1 MKSFFLFLLIFFSC
15 YYSFAQNPF
24 TVPFTESFTTNAN
37 GWRLRTPSGSHD
49 WKWYNNAGVGG
60 TGGLRMKLPSDSN
73 YVASPKITLEAGKTY
88 TLAFRTYSQ
97 SGSADRLMTVG
108 LNQVR
113 SLTGTTNFIS
123 QRSPSSSTFVDV
135 IRNFTVQTSG
145 DYFLIFNYTEN
156 GYTFTYL
163 DEITVEEVQNPI
175 INLTS
180 PLAGGSMNENYTDS
194 TKVLIEANASD
205 PDGTIT
211 KVEFFANGV
220 EIGEKTTAPYSFLW
234 KDVLPKD
241 YVFTA
246 KATDNRGN
254 VTISSPINYRV
265 NFRDGT
271 FKPYVHWDF
280 NSTNT
285 VGKNLDYW
293 TTSGGDFRPR
303 GGGFHGTTY
312 FDIFSAYAN
321 NFTASPGFY
330 LQAGQTYNLEF
341 LARAGN
347 KTIKLFLNKKQALN
361 DSIPIDTVRIR
372 YGEDFKVLHK
382 KNITVTQSGT
392 YYLIV
397 HYPLVE
403 SYVQINLD
411 NIRITGDG
419 LNIAPVAKITAPA
432 GNVKVAENSI
442 LTLNSQVFDLDGSVQ
457 KVEYF
462 ANETKVGESSVP
474 PTYEAVWANIPRGTY
489 NLTARS
495 TDNDNVQGTSL
506 KTVVTSDTNRF
517 AVSSIFGSIGQDE
530 IRGIIFQKN
539 GTIVL
544 AGNMGNI
551 SHLSPTT
558 KFLNGATAD
567 SLGVIISL
575 SSDGKKIL
583 SMTRLCTKIAD
594 ISKDGD
600 GNLYVA
606 ACKSGVFKLNATAD
620 TIRWQKTFAKTVHRI
635 DAGIS
640 GKNVCMTAN
649 ETNIDDGT
657 LTGTEN
663 YLYDEDGT
671 LIYQYSGVSQYG
683 ADVAIDEAS
692 QTVIRVGFKNFNTY
706 DKRGGT
712 QVLPVYVPVLRG
724 NAYDG
729 TSKYVGYDW
738 ISDTT
743 SNRWIN
749 ASNNNMADARLNRC
763 VIGQD
768 GKLYLAGQVYGGNHL
783 FRYSPYDIMQP
794 AILVGG
800 DNYFTLSNTGTET
813 HVYVGRYD
821 PATGIKDRGQT
832 FTARLP
838 NTKGN
843 SVFIENGSIDADST
857 GRIYLTGTSA
867 WGLPLTT
874 DYIPGEY
881 TGGAYLLVLSPS
893 MAVREMCV
901 RLTFGY
907 GKAIGIYNSK
917 RWMFGGYSE
926 DTESK
931 SYLKN
936 SFQST
941 NLNITTNK
949 WEGYFSYYNTLK
961 CPETKISSAIPT
973 GTLGMSGRW
982 DVGSTWQCG
991 KVPTASQQ
999 VTIEAGHTVI
1009 MPSGYTGK
1017 AFDLEL
1023 KGILKKE
1030 IGSGFEIKK

>member
-1 MKSFFLFLLIFFSC
+1 MKSIILFLLTFFSC
-15 YYSFAQNPF
+15 YYSFAQIPLS
-24 TVPFTESFTTNAN
+24 VPFTESFNTSAN
-37 GWRLRTPSGSHD
+37 GWRLNTPSGSHD
-49 WKWYNNAGVGG
+49 WRWYNNVG
-60 TGGLRMKLPSDSN
+60 TNADGGLRMKLPYDSN
-73 YVASPKITLEAGKTY
+73 YVASPKINLEAGKTY
-88 TLAFRTYSQ
+88 TLIFKTYSQ

-123 QRSPSSSTFVDV
+123 QRSPSSSTFVEV
-135 IRNFTVQTSG
+135 IKNFTVPTTG
-145 DYFLIFNYTEN
+145 IYYLIFNYTEN

-163 DEITVEEVQNPI
+163 DEIRVEEKQNPEVSI
-175 INLTS
+175 TS
-180 PLAGGSMNENYTDS
+180 PISGGSINENYTDS
-194 TKVLIEANASD
+194 TKVLISANATD
-205 PDGTIT
+205 PDGTIS
-211 KVEFFANGV
+211 KVEFFANGSK
-220 EIGEKTTAPYSFLW
+220 IAEKATAPYEFLW

-254 VTISSPINYRV
+254 TITSLPVNYRV

-271 FKPYVHWDF
+271 LKPYINWDF

-285 VGKNLDYW
+285 IGKNLDYW
-293 TTSGGDFRPR
+293 TLSGGDFRPR

-361 DSIPIDTVRIR
+361 DSIPLDTVKIR
-372 YGEDFKVLHK
+372 STENFNVLHK
-382 KNITVTQSGT
+382 KNITVALSGT
-392 YYLIV
+392 YYLIIQ
-397 HYPLVE
+397 YPLVE
-403 SYVQINLD
+403 SYVQINFD
-411 NIRITGDG
+411 NIRIMGDG
-419 LNIAPVAKITAPA
+419 LNIAPVSKITTPS
-432 GNVKVAENSI
+432 GSVKVAENSL
-442 LTLNSQVFDLDGSVQ
+442 LTLNSEIFDVDGSVQ

-474 PTYEAVWANIPRGTY
+474 PTYEAVWANIPKGTY
-489 NLTARS
+489 NLSARP
-495 TDNDNVQGTSL
+495 TDNDNVQGVSL

-517 AVSSIFGSIGQDE
+517 AVSSMFGGIADDE

-539 GTIVL
+539 GTIIL
-544 AGNMGNI
+544 AANIGNI
-551 SHLSPTT
+551 SHLSPFT

-567 SLGVIISL
+567 SSGVIIRL
-575 SSDGKKIL
+575 SSNGKKIL

-594 ISKDGD
+594 ISKDGND
-600 GNLYVA
+600 NLYVA

-620 TIRWQKTFAKTVHRI
+620 TIRWRKTFPNTVHRI

-649 ETNIDDGT
+649 ETDVDDGT
-657 LTGTEN
+657 LTGTSN
-663 YLYDEDGT
+663 YLHDENGT
-671 LIYQYSGVSQYG
+671 LIYQFSGVSQYG
-683 ADVAIDEAS
+683 SDVAIDEAS
-692 QTVIRVGFKNFNTY
+692 QTVIMVGFKNFNTY
-706 DKRGGT
+706 DKKGGT
-712 QVLPVYVPVLRG
+712 KVLPVYVPVLRG
-724 NAYDG
+724 RAYDG
-729 TSKYVGYDW
+729 TTKYVGYDW
-738 ISDTT
+738 SSDTT
-743 SNRWIN
+743 SIRWIN
-749 ASNNNMADARLNRC
+749 NSNNNMADARLNRC

-768 GKLYLAGQVYGGNHL
+768 GKLYIGGQVYGGNHC
-783 FRYSPYDIMQP
+783 FRYSPYDIYQP

-800 DNYFTLSNTGTET
+800 DHFFTLSNTGTET

-843 SVFIENGSIDADST
+843 SVFIENGSLDADST
-857 GRIYLTGTSA
+857 GRVYLTGTSA
-867 WGLPLTT
+867 YGLPLTT

-926 DTESK
+926 DIENK
-931 SYLKN
+931 AYLKN

-941 NLNITTNK
+941 NLSTSTNK
-949 WEGYFSYYNTLK
+949 WESYFGYYNTLK
-961 CPETKISSAIPT
+961 CPETQISSAIPT

-991 KVPTASQQ
+991 KVPTAAQQ

-1017 AFDLEL
+1017 AFQLEL
-1023 KGILKKE
+1023 KGILKEE
-1030 IGSGFEIKK
+1030 IGSGFEIKQ